1 MIDKKHILAKFYPAV
16 YHLCLPSHKMSSG
29 SLTPAPSSSQFST
42 FAQDKASIDVKLD
55 GYQAQD
61 AKDDTA
67 KFLKIFFK
75 YLPQDGQNHLA
86 EDICSCSNDATLRQL
101 AESLDT
107 GLLRPMKSK
116 GGKTPAITRS
126 SRLGIE
132 DSIENLYS
140 LDLES
145 ATRKDQQKLRA
156 HCLKR
161 DGNQCIIS
169 KTWDKNSPYPAGAI
183 FAPLDATHIIPFA
196 LGAFKTDDERR
207 QISEVWVNILRYFP
221 SLRSRL
227 NMSPADVN
235 KEDNIMMMLSSL
247 HVEFGNFEVI
257 FEATETPNRYRLKTF
272 PTFSSYFL
280 SSLPSDKVVTLTC
293 CDNRYPLP
301 NPIYL
306 AVHAA
311 IGNILHASGRAEVI
325 DKLVRD
331 LGDAGG
337 LGLAKDGS
345 TNIGDLLSVSQLSI
359 LSSGWNRLQ
368 PSTNDEAKPTLAA
381 SSLSGTENRKP
392 RSQNT

>member
-1 MIDKKHILAKFYPAV
+1 
-16 YHLCLPSHKMSSG
+16 MSSG

-75 YLPQDGQNHLA
+75 YLPRDGQHHLA
-86 EDICSCSNDATLRQL
+86 EDICGCSTNATLRQL

-116 GGKTPAITRS
+116 GRKTPAITRS
-126 SRLGIE
+126 PRFSIE

-161 DGNQCIIS
+161 DGDQCVIS
-169 KTWDKNSPYPAGAI
+169 KIWDKNSPYPAGGI
-183 FAPLDATHIIPFA
+183 FGFLDAAHIIPFA

-207 QISEVWVNILRYFP
+207 QISKVWDNILRYFP

-235 KEDNIMMMLSSL
+235 KEDNIMMMFSPL

-257 FEATETPNRYRLKTF
+257 FEATETPSRYRLKTF
-272 PTFSSYFL
+272 LTFSSALFPY
-280 SSLPSDKVVTLTC
+280 LPHDRVVTLSC
-293 CDNRYPLP
+293 CDNQYPLP
-301 NPIYL
+301 NSMYL
-306 AVHAA
+306 AVHAV
-311 IGNILHASGRAEVI
+311 IGNVLHASGRAEVI

-368 PSTNDEAKPTLAA
+368 PSTNDEAKPTSAE
-381 SSLSGTENRKP
+381 SLSGTDNRKP

>member
-1 MIDKKHILAKFYPAV
+1 
-16 YHLCLPSHKMSSG
+16 MSSG

-75 YLPQDGQNHLA
+75 YLPRDGQHHLA
-86 EDICSCSNDATLRQL
+86 EDICGCSNDATLRQL

-116 GGKTPAITRS
+116 GGRTAPITPSPRF
-126 SRLGIE
+126 GVE

-145 ATRKDQQKLRA
+145 ATRNDQQRLYA
-156 HCLKR
+156 NCLKR
-161 DGNQCIIS
+161 DGYQCVIT
-169 KTWDKNSPYPAGAI
+169 KLWDKHYDLPAEAKTG
-183 FAPLDATHIIPFA
+183 PLDTAHIIPFA
-196 LGAFKTDDERR
+196 LGAFRNDDERR
-207 QISEVWVNILRYFP
+207 QMSIVWVNILRYFP

-235 KEDNIMMMLSSL
+235 REDNIIMLLSPL
-247 HVEFGNFEVI
+247 HTEFGAFDII

-272 PTFSSYFL
+272 LGFSSGFSFL
-280 SSLPSDKVVTLTC
+280 LPSDRTVTISRS
-293 CDNRYPLP
+293 DNRYPVP
-301 NPIYL
+301 NPTYL

-311 IGNILHASGRAEVI
+311 IGNILHASGRGEAIE
-325 DKLVRD
+325 KLVRD

-337 LGLAKDGS
+337 SGLAKDGS

-359 LSSGWNRLQ
+359 LSSGWNQSR
-368 PSTNDEAKPTLAA
+368 PSTNEAKPTSARG
-381 SSLSGTENRKP
+381 LSGTENRKP
-392 RSQNT
+392 SSQDT